1 MPTVGETVAE
11 MVQYVFP
18 QYAGAPGQIYGG
30 RMMEWIATAGTLA
43 ASRVARGPVAL
54 GAMDDI
60 DFLHPV
66 RVGEIAILR
75 ARVEWIGRTSLEVGV
90 RVYSERPATGER
102 HLTLSSHLAFVAIDE
117 AGHPRPV
124 GAQVSPA
131 DAREV
136 AVTEAAQV
144 RREAR
149 RARLAQRVERVREVR
164 DETAGFRW
172 RFEASRFVFPEDA
185 LHGTLMFAGK
195 LLLIVDEAAGILAV
209 RYARA
214 PLATASMDALEFYA
228 PIRVGELVTLHG
240 ALNRVGTR
248 SMEIGLKV
256 LAEAPFTGEVRH
268 TCTAYLTFVKLR
280 SDAGEALPRLEPAT
294 PIEQRHWDA
303 ALKRQEARVERV
315 RRLRASLA
323 ADASW

>member
-1 MPTVGETVAE
+1 VPTVGETVAE

-30 RMMEWIATAGTLA
+30 RMMDWIAAAGTLA
-43 ASRVARGPVAL
+43 ASRVARGPVAI
-54 GAMDDI
+54 GAMDDL

-66 RVGEIAILR
+66 RVGDIAILR

-90 RVYSERPATGER
+90 RVYSERPETGER
-102 HLTLSSHLAFVAIDE
+102 HPTLSSHLVLVAIDE

-124 GAQVSPA
+124 GARIEPV
-131 DAREV
+131 DAGERV
-136 AVTEAAQV
+136 VTAAAQA
-144 RREAR
+144 RRDVR
-149 RARLAQRVERVREVR
+149 RARLAMRAERVREVR
-164 DETAGFRW
+164 DDTEGFRW
-172 RFEASRFVFPEDA
+172 RFETSRFVFPEDA
-185 LHGTLMFAGK
+185 FPGTLMFAGK

-214 PLATASMDALEFYA
+214 PLATASMDALEFCA
-228 PIRVGELVTLHG
+228 PIRVGDLVTLHG

-256 LAEAPFTGEVRH
+256 VTEAPFTGEARH

-280 SDAGEALPRLEPAT
+280 DADGGALAPLPPAT
-294 PIEQRHWDA
+294 PAEERHREA
-303 ALKRQEARVERV
+303 ADKRHLARLERV
-315 RRLRASLA
+315 RRLRESLA
-323 ADASW
+323 TEAPW

>member
-1 MPTVGETVAE
+1 VPTVGETVAE

-75 ARVEWIGRTSLEVGV
+75 ARVEWVGRTSLEVGV
-90 RVYSERPATGER
+90 RVYAERPASGER
-102 HLTLSSHLAFVAIDE
+102 QVTLSSHLAFVAIDE
-117 AGHPRPV
+117 AAHPRPV
-124 GAQVSPA
+124 GAAITPA
-131 DAREV
+131 DPRER
-136 AVTEAAQV
+136 AITEAAQA

-149 RARLAQRVERVREVR
+149 RTRLARRSERVHEVR

-185 LHGTLMFAGK
+185 LHGNLMFGGK
-195 LLLIVDEAAGILAV
+195 LLLVVDEAAGVLAV

-214 PLATASMDALEFYA
+214 PLATASMDPLEFYA
-228 PIRVGELVTLHG
+228 PIRVGEIITLHG

-268 TCTAYLTFVKLR
+268 TCTAYLTFVKLK
-280 SDAGEALPRLEPAT
+280 SGDEEGLPRLQPAT
-294 PIEQRHWDA
+294 MVERRHWDA
-303 ALKRQEARVERV
+303 AERRHEGRLERV
-315 RRLRASLA
+315 RGLRASLA